1 MAEAAVAENVEQQ
14 NQSPQ
19 DEPKVQ
25 AQAVDLPQAVEGK
38 VSVPG
43 SSIDIL
49 LDMEVP
55 VSVVIGKVAVPIQ
68 KFLQLGP
75 GSVLKLDKN
84 IEEPAELYLKDTK
97 FAVGTIVVVDDH
109 FAIRIKEVIGAAAAA
124 PASSQPAVKK

>member
-14 NQSPQ
+14 NQTAQ
-19 DEPKVQ
+19 NEPKIQ
-25 AQAVDLPQAVEGK
+25 AQAVDLPQAAEGK
-38 VSVPG
+38 TAAPAA
-43 SSIDIL
+43 SIDIL

-55 VSVVIGKVAVPIQ
+55 VSVVIGKVEVPIQ

-97 FAVGTIVVVDDH
+97 FAVGNIVVVDEH
-109 FAIRIKEVIGAAAAA
+109 FAIRIKEVIGAAAGQ
-124 PASSQPAVKK
+124 PQPANKK